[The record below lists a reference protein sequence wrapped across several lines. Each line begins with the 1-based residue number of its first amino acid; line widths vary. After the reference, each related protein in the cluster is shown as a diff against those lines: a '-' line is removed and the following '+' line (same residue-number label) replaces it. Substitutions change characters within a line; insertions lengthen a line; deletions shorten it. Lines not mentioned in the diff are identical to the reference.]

1 MTKTIKFNE
10 DIYHL
15 LVEKNFNHFT
25 ITALR
30 NTLQALNDTYKD
42 SDEARRFVYRQVMR
56 LVDKG
61 LLVRDENPSP
71 KRAQYSKTPLFKT
84 SIFTSVT
91 NDSIASFPQSQIIGK
106 SFGNELH
113 DTIKTYESEMTILVS
128 ELEEYKRLIKVN
140 PNCYDAI
147 VVFLDK
153 GQARLLS
160 IKGKLAALNNI
171 QQAVVEE

>member
-1 MTKTIKFNE
+1 MTKAIKLNE

-15 LVEKNFNHFT
+15 LVEKSFNHFT

-30 NTLQALNDTYKD
+30 NTLLALNDTYKNP
-42 SDEARRFVYRQVMR
+42 DEARRFVYRQVMR

-84 SIFTSVT
+84 SIFTRVS
-91 NDSIASFPQSQIIGK
+91 NDSLASLSQSQVIDK
-106 SFGNELH
+106 SFNNELH
-113 DTIKTYESEMTILVS
+113 DAIKTYESEVVVLVS
-128 ELEEYKRLIKVN
+128 ELEEYKRLIKES
-140 PNCYDAI
+140 PNCHDAI
-147 VVFLDK
+147 VVFLNK

-171 QQAVVEE
+171 QQAVVE

>member
-1 MTKTIKFNE
+1 MIKAIKLNE

-30 NTLQALNDTYKD
+30 NTLQALNDTYKNP
-42 SDEARRFVYRQVMR
+42 DEARRFVYRQVMR
-56 LVDKG
+56 LADKG
-61 LLVRDENPSP
+61 LLARDENPSP

-84 SIFTSVT
+84 SIFTRVT
-91 NDSIASFPQSQIIGK
+91 NDSIVSLAQSQVIDK
-106 SFGNELH
+106 SFNSELH
-113 DTIKTYESEMTILVS
+113 DAIKAHELEMTVLVS
-128 ELEEYKRLIKVN
+128 ELEEYKRLIEAN

-147 VVFLDK
+147 VVLLEK
-153 GQARLLS
+153 GQARMLS

-171 QQAVVEE
+171 QLAVVEK

>member
-1 MTKTIKFNE
+1 MTKAIKLNE

-30 NTLQALNDTYKD
+30 NTLLALNDTYKD
-42 SDEARRFVYRQVMR
+42 PDEARRFIYRQVMR

-61 LLVRDENPSP
+61 LLVRDENTSP

-84 SIFTSVT
+84 SIFTRVT
-91 NDSIASFPQSQIIGK
+91 NDSTASLSQSQVIDK
-106 SFGNELH
+106 SFNNELH
-113 DTIKTYESEMTILVS
+113 DAIKAHELEMTVLVS
-128 ELEEYKRLIKVN
+128 ELEEYKRLIKEK
-140 PNCYDAI
+140 PNCHDAI
-147 VVFLDK
+147 VVFLNK

-160 IKGKLAALNNI
+160 IKGRLAALNNI
-171 QQAVVEE
+171 QQAVIE

>member
-1 MTKTIKFNE
+1 MTKAIKLDE

-30 NTLQALNDTYKD
+30 NTLQALNDTYTNP
-42 SDEARRFVYRQVMR
+42 DEARRFVYRQVIR

-61 LLVRDENPSP
+61 LLARDENPSP

-84 SIFTSVT
+84 SIFTRVT
-91 NDSIASFPQSQIIGK
+91 NDSIASLSQSQIIDK
-106 SFGNELH
+106 SFSNELH
-113 DTIKTYESEMTILVS
+113 DTIKTYESEMTVLVS
-128 ELEEYKRLIKVN
+128 EVEEYKRLIEAN
-140 PNCYDAI
+140 PDCHDAI
-147 VVFLDK
+147 VVFLNK
-153 GQARLLS
+153 GQARQLS

-171 QQAVVEE
+171 QQAVVEK

>member
-1 MTKTIKFNE
+1 MTKAIKLNE

-30 NTLQALNDTYKD
+30 NTLLALNDAYKNP
-42 SDEARRFVYRQVMR
+42 DEARRFVYRQVMR
-56 LVDKG
+56 LVNKG

-84 SIFTSVT
+84 SIFTRVT
-91 NDSIASFPQSQIIGK
+91 NDSVASLSQSQVIDK
-106 SFGNELH
+106 SFNNELH
-113 DTIKTYESEMTILVS
+113 DAIKTYESEMTVLVS

-140 PNCYDAI
+140 PNCYDVI
-147 VVFLDK
+147 VALLEK
-153 GQARLLS
+153 GQARMLS
-160 IKGKLAALNNI
+160 IKGKLAALNNA
-171 QQAVVEE
+171 QQVLVGK

>member
-1 MTKTIKFNE
+1 MTKAIKLNE

-30 NTLQALNDTYKD
+30 NTLQALNDTYKNP
-42 SDEARRFVYRQVMR
+42 DEARRFVYRQVIR

-61 LLVRDENPSP
+61 VLVRGVNPSP

-84 SIFTSVT
+84 SIFTRVT
-91 NDSIASFPQSQIIGK
+91 NDSIASLSQSQVIDK
-106 SFGNELH
+106 SFNSELH
-113 DTIKTYESEMTILVS
+113 DAIKAHESEMTVLVS
-128 ELEEYKRLIKVN
+128 ELEEYRRLIEAN

-171 QQAVVEE
+171 QQAVVE

>member
-1 MTKTIKFNE
+1 MTKAIKLNE

-30 NTLQALNDTYKD
+30 NTLLALNDTYKD
-42 SDEARRFVYRQVMR
+42 PDEARRFVYRQVMR

-84 SIFTSVT
+84 SIFTRAA
-91 NDSIASFPQSQIIGK
+91 NDSVLSLSQPQVIDK
-106 SFGNELH
+106 SFNNELH
-113 DTIKTYESEMTILVS
+113 EAIKTHESEMTVLVS
-128 ELEEYKRLIKVN
+128 ELEEYKRLIEAN
-140 PNCYDAI
+140 PNCHDAI
-147 VVFLDK
+147 VVFLNK
-153 GQARLLS
+153 GQVRLLS

-171 QQAVVEE
+171 QQAAVEE

>member
-1 MTKTIKFNE
+1 MTKAIKLNE

-30 NTLQALNDTYKD
+30 NTLQALNDTYKNP
-42 SDEARRFVYRQVMR
+42 DEARRFVYRQVMR
-56 LVDKG
+56 LVNKG

-91 NDSIASFPQSQIIGK
+91 NDSIASLSQSQVIDK
-106 SFGNELH
+106 SFNIELN
-113 DTIKTYESEMTILVS
+113 DTMKTYESEMAVLVS
-128 ELEEYKRLIKVN
+128 EVEEYKRLIEAN

-147 VVFLDK
+147 VVFLNK

-171 QQAVVEE
+171 QQAVFE

>member
-1 MTKTIKFNE
+1 MTKAIKLNE

-15 LVEKNFNHFT
+15 LVEKNYNHFT

-30 NTLQALNDTYKD
+30 NTLQALNDTYKNP
-42 SDEARRFVYRQVMR
+42 DEARRFVYRQVMR

-91 NDSIASFPQSQIIGK
+91 NDSIASLSQSQVIDK
-106 SFGNELH
+106 SFNNELL
-113 DTIKTYESEMTILVS
+113 DAIKTHESEMTVLVS
-128 ELEEYKRLIKVN
+128 ELEEYKRLIEAN

-147 VVFLDK
+147 VALLEK
-153 GQARLLS
+153 GQARMLS

-171 QQAVVEE
+171 QLAVVEK

>member
-1 MTKTIKFNE
+1 MTKAIKLNE

-30 NTLQALNDTYKD
+30 NTLQALNDTYKNP
-42 SDEARRFVYRQVMR
+42 DEARRFVYRQVMR

-61 LLVRDENPSP
+61 LLARDENPSP

-84 SIFTSVT
+84 SIFTRVT
-91 NDSIASFPQSQIIGK
+91 NDSVLSLSQSQVLDK
-106 SFGNELH
+106 SFNNELH
-113 DTIKTYESEMTILVS
+113 EAIKTHESEMTVLVS
-128 ELEEYKRLIKVN
+128 ELEEYKRLIEAN

-147 VVFLDK
+147 VALLEK
-153 GQARLLS
+153 GQARMLS

-171 QQAVVEE
+171 QLAVVEK

>member
-1 MTKTIKFNE
+1 MTKAIKLNE

-30 NTLQALNDTYKD
+30 NTLQALNDTYKNP
-42 SDEARRFVYRQVMR
+42 DEARRFVYRQVMR
-56 LVDKG
+56 LVDKD

-71 KRAQYSKTPLFKT
+71 KRTQYSKTPLFKT

-91 NDSIASFPQSQIIGK
+91 NDSIASLSQSQVIDK
-106 SFGNELH
+106 SFNNELH
-113 DTIKTYESEMTILVS
+113 DAIKTHELEMTVLVS
-128 ELEEYKRLIKVN
+128 ELEEYKRLIEAN
-140 PNCYDAI
+140 PNCYDSI

-171 QQAVVEE
+171 QQAVVK

>member
-1 MTKTIKFNE
+1 MTKAIKLDE

-30 NTLQALNDTYKD
+30 NTLQALNDTYTNP
-42 SDEARRFVYRQVMR
+42 DEARRFVYRQVIR

-84 SIFTSVT
+84 SIFTRVT
-91 NDSIASFPQSQIIGK
+91 NDSIASLPQSQIIDK
-106 SFGNELH
+106 SFSNELH
-113 DTIKTYESEMTILVS
+113 DTIKTYESEMTVLVS
-128 ELEEYKRLIKVN
+128 ELEEYQRLIKVN

-147 VVFLDK
+147 VVLLEK

-160 IKGKLAALNNI
+160 IKGKLAALNNA
-171 QQAVVEE
+171 QQVVVGK

>member
-1 MTKTIKFNE
+1 MIKAIKLNE

-30 NTLQALNDTYKD
+30 NTLQALNDTYKNP
-42 SDEARRFVYRQVMR
+42 DEARRFVYRQVMR

-84 SIFTSVT
+84 SIFTRVT
-91 NDSIASFPQSQIIGK
+91 NDSIASLPQSQIIDK
-106 SFGNELH
+106 SFSNELH
-113 DTIKTYESEMTILVS
+113 DTIKAHESEMAVLVS
-128 ELEEYKRLIKVN
+128 EVEEYKRLIEAN
-140 PNCYDAI
+140 PYCHDAI
-147 VVFLDK
+147 VVFLNK
-153 GQARLLS
+153 GQARQLS

-171 QQAVVEE
+171 QQAVVV

>member
-1 MTKTIKFNE
+1 MIKAIKLNE

-30 NTLQALNDTYKD
+30 NTLQALNDTYKNP
-42 SDEARRFVYRQVMR
+42 DEARRFVYRQVMR

-61 LLVRDENPSP
+61 LLARDENPSP

-84 SIFTSVT
+84 SIFTRAT
-91 NDSIASFPQSQIIGK
+91 NDSIASLSQSQVIDK
-106 SFGNELH
+106 SFNIELN
-113 DTIKTYESEMTILVS
+113 DTMKTYESEMAVLVS
-128 ELEEYKRLIKVN
+128 EVEEYKRLIEAN

-147 VVFLDK
+147 VVFLNK

-171 QQAVVEE
+171 QQAVFE

>member
-1 MTKTIKFNE
+1 MTKAIKLNE

-30 NTLQALNDTYKD
+30 NTLQALNDTYKNP
-42 SDEARRFVYRQVMR
+42 DEARRFVYRQVMR
-56 LVDKG
+56 LVDKD

-71 KRAQYSKTPLFKT
+71 KRTQYSKTPLFKT

-91 NDSIASFPQSQIIGK
+91 NDSIASLSQSQVIDK
-106 SFGNELH
+106 SFNNELH
-113 DTIKTYESEMTILVS
+113 DAIKTHELEMTVLVS
-128 ELEEYKRLIKVN
+128 ELEEYKRLIEAN
-140 PNCYDAI
+140 PNCYDSIA
-147 VVFLDK
+147 VFLDK

-171 QQAVVEE
+171 QQAVVE